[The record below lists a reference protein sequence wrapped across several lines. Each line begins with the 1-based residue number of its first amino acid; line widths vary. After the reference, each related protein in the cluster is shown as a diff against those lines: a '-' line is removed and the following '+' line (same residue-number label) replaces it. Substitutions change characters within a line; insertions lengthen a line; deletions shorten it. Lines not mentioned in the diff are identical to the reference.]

1 MILQKQVNN
10 RELYDVFEEK
20 EQTDIN
26 GNVFTIKVKVG
37 SYAKSMLIAQ
47 ISAAQDR
54 INKLQ
59 PILDSINS
67 MENP

>member
-37 SYAKSMLIAQ
+37 SYAKSMLTAQ